1 MSIKNL
7 VTFPMTSQWR
17 HKVGYFA
24 QFSIVLLKMARLLV
38 VFSSV
43 SIGRGRGQVLYFVRV
58 KTDHNYVIYE
68 NIYLVHDLAL
78 Y

>member
-1 MSIKNL
+1 
-7 VTFPMTSQWR
+7 
-17 HKVGYFA
+17 
-24 QFSIVLLKMARLLV
+24 MARLLV

-43 SIGRGRGQVLYFVRV
+43 SIGRGRGQVLYFVSV
-58 KTDHNYVIYE
+58 QTDHNYVVIYE